1 MIIPVSLGEHSYD
14 ILVENG
20 CLQRAGELLNLD
32 RKVLVVTDTGVP
44 CEYAKT
50 VAAQC
55 KEAVIETFPQGE
67 ESKNMRTFEGL
78 LEVMVE
84 HHFSRKDCVVA
95 VGGGVVGDLSGFA
108 AACYMRGID
117 FYNIPTTVLSQVDS
131 SIGGKTAIDF
141 HGYKNLIGAFHQPKM
156 VLVDPETLKTLPERQ
171 IANGLAEAA
180 KMALTFDAEAFE
192 VFEKEDP
199 KTHLTKFIED
209 SLKIKRNVVEEDEKE
224 TGLRKVLNFG
234 HTIGHGIESAS
245 EAMYHGECV
254 AVGMIPMC
262 SEEVRGRLIQVLKKL
277 GLPVK
282 CSVDPEAAYEALL
295 HDKKSEAGGMVT
307 VVRCEKVGSFTME
320 KVPAETLKAGILS
333 VIEEA

>member
-14 ILVENG
+14 IVVENG
-20 CLQRAGELLNLD
+20 CLKKAGELLDLD
-32 RKVLVVTDTGVP
+32 RKVLVVTDSGVP

-50 VAAQC
+50 VASQC

-67 ESKNMRTFEGL
+67 ESKNIRTFERL
-78 LEVMVE
+78 LEVMLD

-141 HGYKNLIGAFHQPKM
+141 HGYKNLVGAFHQPRK

-180 KMALTFDAEAFE
+180 KMALTFDKEAFA
-192 VFEKEDP
+192 VFENEDP
-199 KTHLTKFIED
+199 KTHLTRFIED
-209 SLKIKRNVVEEDEKE
+209 SLKIKRDVVEEDEKE

-245 EAMYHGECV
+245 EGLYHGECV
-254 AVGMIPMC
+254 AIGMLPMC
-262 SEEVRGRLIQVLKKL
+262 SDDVRVRLVKVLKKL
-277 GLPVK
+277 GLPTE
-282 CSVDPEAAYEALL
+282 CSVDPEEAFEALL

-307 VVRCEKVGSFTME
+307 VVRCEEVGSFTME
-320 KVPAETLKAGILS
+320 KVPAATLMAGIRS
-333 VIEEA
+333 VIKEA